1 MDDPTLAVRKKAVL
15 LDAHTVAVIGASP
28 DDNKIGG
35 KPMRFLREFGF
46 RGRIYP
52 VNPRY
57 HEIGGHRCWPHIE
70 SIEGPIDVAI
80 VAVPYQ
86 HAQLAVEQCVRKGV
100 RQIVMFS
107 SGYAETGSQGAS
119 RQQTLMRS
127 LEGSGTRLL
136 GPNSLGVANLAS
148 GFIANFSQSFELPSG
163 TLRTGRAGFV
173 SQSGAFGTFIFALSA
188 EQGLGF
194 KYFAV
199 TGNEADITVSELIGA
214 MAADDEI
221 DLVAGYVEGVRDG
234 RQFLVACEEARAAG
248 KPVLLI
254 KTGRTPGGSAAAMS
268 HTAAI
273 AGADEVYEAVF
284 RQTGAIRVDD
294 EEEMLDLVG
303 LMRSHKTMRGRRVG
317 VLTMSG
323 GAGVLIADALDRN
336 GLELA
341 RLDAETA
348 DKLGQ
353 IVPEFGSTRNPVD
366 LTGQFL
372 SKPGMLRAA
381 LGCLLEDANVDAV
394 VFFLGLGRR
403 YGEQIAQTLRE
414 VVATASKPLLV
425 AWIAGPA
432 PIIAQLRSEGV
443 PVLPSATRT
452 VRALGA
458 LARFGE
464 ACIKPPRSFSLP
476 GPLATPIVA
485 SGSAGRCSEAQ
496 TKALLK
502 RYGIRLLD
510 EMLVGS
516 EDEAVESARAIGFPV
531 ALKVCAADLMHKTEA
546 GAVALNLRDDA
557 AVRLAYGRI
566 LEGALR
572 HSPGLAV
579 EGVLVSPMAGD
590 GIEVIVGGRRDPVFG
605 PVVMVGSGGIYTELL
620 RDAAI
625 GVLPLVSGE
634 AHELICSLRIHPLL
648 AGARG
653 KASADVDALADCI
666 EAVEKLMLEH
676 PEITEIEINPLRVFQ
691 RGHGVVP
698 LDALMVVGESHA
710 GSMRSRD

>member
-1 MDDPTLAVRKKAVL
+1 MNDMDELAARARKEPIL
-15 LDAHTVAVIGASP
+15 LDARTVAVVGASP

-35 KPMRFLREFGF
+35 KPMRFLREFAF
-46 RGRIYP
+46 AGRIYP

-57 HEIGGHRCWPHIE
+57 EEIDGHRCYRDLE
-70 SIEGPIDVAI
+70 SIEGSIDIAI

-86 HAQLAVEQCVRKGV
+86 YAQPVVEQCVRKGV
-100 RQIVMFS
+100 RQVVMFS
-107 SGYAETGSQGAS
+107 SGYAETGADGAG
-119 RQQTLMRS
+119 RQRALMGS
-127 LEGSGTRLL
+127 IDHSGTRLL
-136 GPNSLGVANLAS
+136 GPNSLGIANIAS
-148 GFIANFSQSFELPSG
+148 GLIANFSQVFELPRDL
-163 TLRTGRAGFV
+163 LRSGRAGFV

-199 TGNEADITVSELIGA
+199 TGNEADITVSELIDA
-214 MAADDEI
+214 MAGDDEI

-234 RQFLVACEEARAAG
+234 RRFLDACERARAAG

-284 RQTGAIRVDD
+284 RQTGVIRVDD
-294 EEEMLDLVG
+294 EEEMLDIVA
-303 LMRSHKTMRGRRVG
+303 LMRSHKTMHGRRVG

-341 RLDAETA
+341 RLDPETEA
-348 DKLGQ
+348 DLAQ
-353 IVPEFGSTRNPVD
+353 VVPEFGSTRNPVD

-372 SKPGMLRAA
+372 SEPGMLRAA
-381 LGCLLEDANVDAV
+381 LGCLLKDVNVDAV

-403 YGEQIAQTLRE
+403 YGAQIAQTLRE
-414 VVATASKPLLV
+414 VVASADKPLLV

-432 PIIAQLRSEGV
+432 PIVAQLRSEGV

-464 ACIKPPRSFSLP
+464 ACARPSRSFALTAP
-476 GPLATPIVA
+476 AAVPIVA
-485 SGSAGRCSEAQ
+485 LGSAGRCSEAQ
-496 TKALLK
+496 TKTVLQK
-502 RYGIRLLD
+502 YGMQRLD
-510 EMLVGS
+510 EALVVS
-516 EDEAVESARAIGFPV
+516 EDEAVERACAMGFPV
-531 ALKVCAADLMHKTEA
+531 VLKVCAADLMHKTEA
-546 GAVALNLRDDA
+546 GAVALNVRDET
-557 AVRLAYGRI
+557 AVRIAYRHV

-572 HSPGLAV
+572 HTPGLAV
-579 EGVLVSPMAGD
+579 EGVLVSPMASD
-590 GIEVIVGGRRDPVFG
+590 GVEVIVGARRDPVFG

-620 RDAAI
+620 RDVAI
-625 GVLPLVSGE
+625 GVLPLMSGE
-634 AHELICSLRIHPLL
+634 ADELIRSLRIHSLL

-653 KASADVDALADCI
+653 QAPADIEALARVV
-666 EAVEKLMLEH
+666 EAVGKLMLEH
-676 PEITEIEINPLRVFQ
+676 PEVSEIEINPLRVFE
-691 RGHGVVP
+691 RGRGAVP
-698 LDALMVVGESHA
+698 LDALMVV
-710 GSMRSRD
+710 RKD

>member
-1 MDDPTLAVRKKAVL
+1 MDDLTSGTRKGPIL
-15 LDAHTVAVIGASP
+15 LDARTVAVVGASP

-46 RGRIYP
+46 GGRIYP

-57 HEIGGHRCWPHIE
+57 EEIGGHRCYRDLE
-70 SIEGPIDVAI
+70 SIGGPVDVAI

-86 HAQLAVEQCVRKGV
+86 HAQPVVEQCVRKGV
-100 RQIVMFS
+100 RQVVMFS
-107 SGYAETGSQGAS
+107 SGYAETGADGAV
-119 RQQTLMRS
+119 RQQALMRS
-127 LEGSGTRLL
+127 IEGSGTRLL
-136 GPNSLGVANLAS
+136 GPNSLGIANLAS
-148 GFIANFSQSFELPSG
+148 GFIANFGQAFELPRG
-163 TLRTGRAGFV
+163 VLRSGRAGFV
-173 SQSGAFGTFIFALSA
+173 SQSGAFGTFIFTLSA

-199 TGNEADITVSELIGA
+199 TGNEADITVSELIAA
-214 MAADDEI
+214 MVDDDEI

-234 RQFLVACEEARAAG
+234 RRFLDACEKARAAG

-273 AGADEVYEAVF
+273 AGADEVYQAVF

-294 EEEMLDLVG
+294 EEEMLDIVG
-303 LMRSHKTMRGRRVG
+303 LMRSHKTMGGRRVG

-341 RLDAETA
+341 RLDPATEAELA
-348 DKLGQ
+348 R

-372 SKPGMLRAA
+372 SEPGMLRAA
-381 LGCLLEDANVDAV
+381 LGCLLGDANVDAV

-414 VVATASKPLLV
+414 VAAAASKPVLV

-464 ACIKPPRSFSLP
+464 ACTRPTRSFSLAAP
-476 GPLATPIVA
+476 AATPIVA
-485 SGSAGRCSEAQ
+485 SGGAGRCSEAQ
-496 TKALLK
+496 TKTLLQ
-502 RYGIRLLD
+502 RYGMRRLD
-510 EMLVGS
+510 EALVGS
-516 EDEAVESARAIGFPV
+516 EDEAVARARAIGFPV
-531 ALKVCAADLMHKTEA
+531 VLKVCAADLMHKTEA

-557 AVRLAYGRI
+557 AVRVAYRRI

-572 HSPGLAV
+572 YSPGLAV

-590 GIEVIVGGRRDPVFG
+590 GIEVIVGARRDPVFG

-620 RDAAI
+620 HDAAI
-625 GVLPLVSGE
+625 GVLPLAPGE
-634 AHELICSLRIHPLL
+634 AHALIRSLRIHPLL

-653 KASADVDALADCI
+653 KPPADVDALADCV
-666 EAVEKLMLEH
+666 EAVATLMLEH
-676 PEITEIEINPLRVFQ
+676 PEVSEIEINPLRVFE
-691 RGHGVVP
+691 RGRGAIP
-698 LDALMVVGESHA
+698 LDALMVVRES
-710 GSMRSRD
+710 

>member
-1 MDDPTLAVRKKAVL
+1 MDDLTSGTRKGPIL
-15 LDAHTVAVIGASP
+15 LDARTVAVVGASP

-46 RGRIYP
+46 GGRIYP

-57 HEIGGHRCWPHIE
+57 EEIGGHRCYRDLE
-70 SIEGPIDVAI
+70 SIEGPVDVAI

-86 HAQLAVEQCVRKGV
+86 HAQPVVEQCVRKGV
-100 RQIVMFS
+100 RQVVMFS
-107 SGYAETGSQGAS
+107 SGYAETGADGAV

-127 LEGSGTRLL
+127 IEGSGTRLL
-136 GPNSLGVANLAS
+136 GPNSLGIANLAS
-148 GFIANFSQSFELPSG
+148 GFIANFGQAFELPRG
-163 TLRTGRAGFV
+163 VLRSGRAGFV
-173 SQSGAFGTFIFALSA
+173 SQSGAFGTFIFTLSA

-199 TGNEADITVSELIGA
+199 TGNEADITVSELIAA
-214 MAADDEI
+214 MVDDDEI

-234 RQFLVACEEARAAG
+234 RRFLDACEKARAAG

-273 AGADEVYEAVF
+273 AGADEVYQAVF

-294 EEEMLDLVG
+294 EEEMLDIVG
-303 LMRSHKTMRGRRVG
+303 LMRSHKTMGGRRVG

-341 RLDAETA
+341 RLDPATEAELA
-348 DKLGQ
+348 R

-372 SKPGMLRAA
+372 SEPGMLRAA
-381 LGCLLEDANVDAV
+381 LGCLLGDANVDAV

-414 VVATASKPLLV
+414 VAAAASKPLLV

-464 ACIKPPRSFSLP
+464 ACARPTRSFSLAAP
-476 GPLATPIVA
+476 SATPIVA
-485 SGSAGRCSEAQ
+485 SGGAGRCSEAQ
-496 TKALLK
+496 TKTLLQ
-502 RYGIRLLD
+502 RYGMRRLD
-510 EMLVGS
+510 EALVGS
-516 EDEAVESARAIGFPV
+516 EDEAVERARAIGFPV
-531 ALKVCAADLMHKTEA
+531 VLKVCAADLMHKTEA

-557 AVRLAYGRI
+557 AVRVAYRHI

-572 HSPGLAV
+572 YAPGLAV

-590 GIEVIVGGRRDPVFG
+590 GIEVIVGARRDPVFG

-620 RDAAI
+620 HDAAI
-625 GVLPLVSGE
+625 GVLPLAPGE
-634 AHELICSLRIHPLL
+634 AHALIRSLRIHPLL

-653 KASADVDALADCI
+653 KPPADIDALADCV
-666 EAVEKLMLEH
+666 EAVATLMLEH
-676 PEITEIEINPLRVFQ
+676 PEVSEIEINPLRVFE
-691 RGHGVVP
+691 RGRGAIP
-698 LDALMVVGESHA
+698 LDALMVVRES
-710 GSMRSRD
+710 